1 MRAGLEAWLHRQ
13 WARRGLLAW
22 TLAPLSLLFLA
33 AVRLRHRRW
42 HEGKLAQTR
51 LPVPVLVVGN
61 IYLGGTGKTPVTIAL
76 VRSLVAR
83 GFRPGVIS
91 RGWGRRDAA
100 AQLVTAAQS
109 ALEVGDEPL
118 LIARATGVPVAVARA
133 RAAAGQLLLAAHPEC
148 DVLIADDGLQH
159 LALARDIELA
169 VIGTRGLGNG
179 WVLPAGPLREPPAR
193 LNAVDAIVLN
203 GCRDPIAS
211 TAPRFAATSQLG
223 AARPL
228 AHGAAVPLSE
238 LARRQ
243 GDTGL
248 ALLAAA
254 GIGAPDRFFAMLRG
268 HGLVVEELP
277 LPDHFD
283 FSTNPFADSRADLIL
298 ITEKDAV
305 KCATRPEIARDPRV
319 YVVGLELTL
328 DERLV
333 DLVTQRIKESARGF
347 PID

>member
-13 WARRGLLAW
+13 WGRRGLLAW
-22 TLAPLSLLFLA
+22 LLAPLALLFLA
-33 AVRLRHRRW
+33 VVSWRLARQRHANT
-42 HEGKLAQTR
+42 ER

-76 VRSLVAR
+76 VRELVAR

-91 RGWGRRDAA
+91 RGWGRREATPE
-100 AQLVTAAQS
+100 LVTTTSS

-118 LIARATGVPVAVARA
+118 LIARSTGVPVAVARA
-133 RAAAGQLLLAAHPEC
+133 RTAAGRALLVAHPEC

-169 VIGTRGLGNG
+169 VIGSRGLGNG
-179 WVLPAGPLREPPAR
+179 WVLPAGPLREPPSR
-193 LNAVDAIVLN
+193 LDRVDAIVLN
-203 GCRDPIAS
+203 GSRDS
-211 TAPRFAATSQLG
+211 LTSKAPRFAATSRLG

-228 AHGAAVPLSE
+228 AGGPALSLAE

-243 GDTGL
+243 RTDGL
-248 ALLAAA
+248 RLLAAA

-268 HGLVVEELP
+268 HDLSFTELP

-283 FSTNPFADSRADLIL
+283 FANNPFAELATDLIL

-305 KCATRPEIARDPRV
+305 KCATRPEITRDPRV
-319 YVVGLELTL
+319 MVVNLELEL

-333 DLVTQRIKESARGF
+333 ELVAQRIKESARGF
-347 PID
+347 PPD